1 MQGNKGS
8 EKMQWRSL
16 PSKLKEKWLAGK
28 NLLEDERNLWE
39 KHAPEVFEDVAC
51 YSQGLLD
58 NVDFSNV
65 ILVIIKFFNT
75 TKQKRQLAY
84 AYEYKANLLSQAKE
98 ANVQPSPIEY
108 EFACENIGY
117 ELGFVCG
124 FISAMKK

>member
-1 MQGNKGS
+1 MLS
-8 EKMQWRSL
+8 EKSITLTTSR
-16 PSKLKEKWLAGK
+16 KWL
-28 NLLEDERNLWE
+28 D
-39 KHAPEVFEDVAC
+39 
-51 YSQGLLD
+51 
-58 NVDFSNV
+58 
-65 ILVIIKFFNT
+65 LVIIKFFNT